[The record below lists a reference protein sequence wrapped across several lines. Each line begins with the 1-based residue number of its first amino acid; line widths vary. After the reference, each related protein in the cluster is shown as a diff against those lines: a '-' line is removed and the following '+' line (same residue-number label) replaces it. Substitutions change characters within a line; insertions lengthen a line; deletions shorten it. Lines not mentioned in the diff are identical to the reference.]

1 MSWLSPVQWAKWT
14 WSAMKGAGED
24 ELEENNVQNGEI
36 EEEEDEE
43 EERSQSFRQG
53 TSHDSM
59 TKDQQA
65 FRLDSSDSEGQFET
79 PETESPVHQPLAP
92 PTKHITEEDVVSI
105 TVTSE
110 LKLANQDNGPKPE
123 TNDLDCNSLLPEI
136 PKMKSPLIPEST
148 EVETVTPSPVNVDDI
163 PLPKK
168 TYTFEPEKE
177 LQVEDDAGSQKQ
189 GSKTE
194 NDIKEKPT
202 ETEPGCD
209 VDDVPLPENSYSLEQ
224 TSEFQD
230 NNRECKKS
238 PSQKRGKKPG
248 TKPTSKKQKPKAM
261 VVENDTHTSL
271 NVDEIP
277 LPKTSYNFD
286 PSQWDDPNFDPFGG
300 KNKVRNSPTLPQA
313 SYDFNPDNFDDSQDA
328 FKPSN
333 KITGSG
339 DSERTND
346 EKTKEDENKGHPLM
360 DERNVR
366 QSPKK
371 SKDKIITNTCKVKKY
386 ENTSLALDVCKQ
398 VEEEQEEPVRHATD
412 EEKLAST
419 CTMQKHDK
427 TSKTLKLE
435 DDLEVEKKDHFPEKE
450 ICTPSESLEKT
461 SPNLDSI
468 ALSEMDK
475 AAVLTLI
482 REEII
487 TKEIEANE
495 WKRKYEES
503 RMEVLEMRKIVAEY
517 EKTVAQM
524 IEDEQRKNMGS
535 QKSVQQLITERDQA
549 LSDLNSVERSLSD
562 LFRRYENMKTVLE
575 GFKKNEEV
583 LKKCA
588 QEYLARVKQEEQRY
602 NTLKIHAE
610 EKLDKAN
617 EEIAQVRARSNA
629 ECVALNAS
637 LRKEQ
642 MKVESLER
650 ALEQKNQEIEE
661 LTKICDEL
669 IAKLGTTT

>member
-14 WSAMKGAGED
+14 WSAMKGAEED
-24 ELEENNVQNGEI
+24 EHDDNDVQNGDI
-36 EEEEDEE
+36 EEDDDNE
-43 EERSQSFRQG
+43 EERSQSFRQVI
-53 TSHDSM
+53 SKDSM

-65 FRLDSSDSEGQFET
+65 FRLDSSDSEGHFET
-79 PETESPVHQPLAP
+79 PETESPVHEPLAP
-92 PTKHITEEDVVSI
+92 TK
-105 TVTSE
+105 
-110 LKLANQDNGPKPE
+110 N
-123 TNDLDCNSLLPEI
+123 
-136 PKMKSPLIPEST
+136 LI
-148 EVETVTPSPVNVDDI
+148 
-163 PLPKK
+163 
-168 TYTFEPEKE
+168 
-177 LQVEDDAGSQKQ
+177 
-189 GSKTE
+189 
-194 NDIKEKPT
+194 T
-202 ETEPGCD
+202 ETEEGCN
-209 VDDVPLPENSYSLEQ
+209 VASAALAENSEH
-224 TSEFQD
+224 TSTFED
-230 NNRECKKS
+230 KDGESKKS
-238 PSQKRGKKPG
+238 PSQKRGNKKAG
-248 TKPTSKKQKPKAM
+248 TKPTSKKTKPKM
-261 VVENDTHTSL
+261 MSGEHDTRAAS
-271 NVDEIP
+271 NVDDIP

-300 KNKVRNSPTLPQA
+300 KSNIQNSQTLPKV
-313 SYDFNPDNFDDSQDA
+313 SYNFDPDNFDDSMDA
-328 FKPSN
+328 CKPTN
-333 KITGSG
+333 KIIGSN
-339 DSERTND
+339 DSERSND
-346 EKTKEDENKGHPLM
+346 EEPKVEQNKECPLLE
-360 DERNVR
+360 ERKVR

-371 SKDKIITNTCKVKKY
+371 SKDKIISNTCKVKKFDS
-386 ENTSLALDVCKQ
+386 TSLVLDVCKQ
-398 VEEEQEEPVRHATD
+398 VEEEQKEPVRHATD

-427 TSKTLKLE
+427 TSKAE
-435 DDLEVEKKDHFPEKE
+435 DDVEIKKDHYLEKE
-450 ICTPSESLEKT
+450 ICTPSECLEKT
-461 SPNLDSI
+461 GPNLDSI

-475 AAVLTLI
+475 AAVLILI

-487 TKEIEANE
+487 AKEIKANE
-495 WKRKYEES
+495 WKTKYEES

-535 QKSVQQLITERDQA
+535 QNSVQQLINERDQA
-549 LSDLNSVERSLSD
+549 LSDLNSVERSLSE

-588 QEYLARVKQEEQRY
+588 QEYLGRVKQEEQRY

-617 EEIAQVRARSNA
+617 EEIAQVRTRATG

-669 IAKLGTTT
+669 IAKLGTTN

>member
-1 MSWLSPVQWAKWT
+1 
-14 WSAMKGAGED
+14 
-24 ELEENNVQNGEI
+24 
-36 EEEEDEE
+36 
-43 EERSQSFRQG
+43 
-53 TSHDSM
+53 
-59 TKDQQA
+59 
-65 FRLDSSDSEGQFET
+65 SDSEGHFET
-79 PETESPVHQPLAP
+79 PETESPVHQPLAS
-92 PTKHITEEDVVSI
+92 PTTQITEEDIESI
-105 TVTSE
+105 AVTSVP
-110 LKLANQDNGPKPE
+110 KLSTQNNCPKPDLD
-123 TNDLDCNSLLPEI
+123 DLDCNSLLPEVS
-136 PKMKSPLIPEST
+136 KMKSSLIPEST
-148 EVETVTPSPVNVDDI
+148 EMEPVTHSSVDLDDI

-168 TYTFEPEKE
+168 SHAFQPDTKHLDDEEP
-177 LQVEDDAGSQKQ
+177 GSQKQ

-194 NDIKEKPT
+194 AEENQTSAEN
-202 ETEPGCD
+202 EPGRD
-209 VDDVPLPENSYSLEQ
+209 PSDVPLPDHSHSLNSQ
-224 TSEFQD
+224 TSEIQD
-230 NNRECKKS
+230 ADVECKKS
-238 PSQKRGKKPG
+238 PSQKRGNKPG

-261 VVENDTHTSL
+261 VEEIDTQAHV
-271 NVDEIP
+271 NVDDIP
-277 LPKTSYNFD
+277 IPKTSYSFD

-300 KNKVRNSPTLPQA
+300 KNKVGNPPTRTKP
-313 SYDFNPDNFDDSQDA
+313 SCDFNPDNFDDSLDA
-328 FKPSN
+328 FKSSN
-333 KITGSG
+333 KIVGSS
-339 DSERTND
+339 DSETPSD
-346 EKTKEDENKGHPLM
+346 EKIKDEQKKERPLSG
-360 DERNVR
+360 ERKVR

-371 SKDKIITNTCKVKKY
+371 SKDKIITNTCKVMKY
-386 ENTSLALDVCKQ
+386 ENTPLAVDVCKQ

-419 CTMQKHDK
+419 CTMQKQDK
-427 TSKTLKLE
+427 TSKTSE
-435 DDLEVEKKDHFPEKE
+435 TDDDPDLIKKDHFAEKE
-450 ICTPSESLEKT
+450 ICTPSVEKT
-461 SPNLDSI
+461 SPSLDSI

-487 TKEIEANE
+487 AKEIESNE
-495 WKRKYEES
+495 WKQKYEES

-535 QKSVQQLITERDQA
+535 QKSVQQVIKERDQA

-562 LFRRYENMKTVLE
+562 LFRRYENLKTVLE

-617 EEIAQVRARSNA
+617 EEIAQVRSRADA

-650 ALEQKNQEIEE
+650 ALEQK
-661 LTKICDEL
+661 
-669 IAKLGTTT
+669 

>member
-1 MSWLSPVQWAKWT
+1 M
-14 WSAMKGAGED
+14 
-24 ELEENNVQNGEI
+24 
-36 EEEEDEE
+36 
-43 EERSQSFRQG
+43 
-53 TSHDSM
+53 H
-59 TKDQQA
+59 
-65 FRLDSSDSEGQFET
+65 LD
-79 PETESPVHQPLAP
+79 
-92 PTKHITEEDVVSI
+92 KC
-105 TVTSE
+105 
-110 LKLANQDNGPKPE
+110 PKPDPD
-123 TNDLDCNSLLPEI
+123 DLDCNSLVPEI
-136 PKMKSPLIPEST
+136 PKMKSPLISEST
-148 EVETVTPSPVNVDDI
+148 EMQPVTPSPVNVDDI

-168 TYTFEPEKE
+168 SYTLEVETK
-177 LQVEDDAGSQKQ
+177 LQDEDDAGSQKQ
-189 GSKTE
+189 GSKPETVQ
-194 NDIKEKPT
+194 NQKPT
-202 ETEPGCD
+202 ETEPGQD
-209 VDDVPLPENSYSLEQ
+209 TDYVPLPENSHSSEQ
-224 TSEFQD
+224 TSQVQ
-230 NNRECKKS
+230 NNDGERKKT
-238 PSQKRGKKPG
+238 PFQKRGNKPG
-248 TKPTSKKQKPKAM
+248 TKPVSKKQKPKAT
-261 VVENDTHTSL
+261 VGENDTHTPL
-271 NVDEIP
+271 NVDDIP

-286 PSQWDDPNFDPFGG
+286 PSQWDDPDFDPFGG
-300 KNKVRNSPTLPQA
+300 KNKVGSSPKLQKA
-313 SYDFNPDNFDDSQDA
+313 SHNFSPDNSEDSLDA

-333 KITGSG
+333 KIIEHD
-339 DSERTND
+339 DSERSSD
-346 EKTKEDENKGHPLM
+346 EKAKEEQSKEPPVAE
-360 DERNVR
+360 ERKVK

-371 SKDKIITNTCKVKKY
+371 NKDKIIKTNEQARFLCMLLNTCKVNKY

-398 VEEEQEEPVRHATD
+398 VEEEQEETVRHATD

-419 CTMQKHDK
+419 CTMQKHDQITK
-427 TSKTLKLE
+427 TSKTE
-435 DDLEVEKKDHFPEKE
+435 DDLELAKKDHFPEKE
-450 ICTPSESLEKT
+450 ICTPSESLEKN

-588 QEYLARVKQEEQRY
+588 QEYLARIKQEEQRY

-617 EEIAQVRARSNA
+617 EEIAQVRARANA

-642 MKVESLER
+642 MKVESLDR
-650 ALEQKNQEIEE
+650 ALEQKNQEMEE

-669 IAKLGTTT
+669 IAKLGTTN

>member
-1 MSWLSPVQWAKWT
+1 MSWLSPMQWAKWT
-14 WSAMKGAGED
+14 WSAMKGAEED
-24 ELEENNVQNGEI
+24 EHDDNDVQNGEI
-36 EEEEDEE
+36 EEDDDNEE
-43 EERSQSFRQG
+43 EERSQSFRQVI
-53 TSHDSM
+53 SKDSM

-65 FRLDSSDSEGQFET
+65 FRLDSSDSEGHFET
-79 PETESPVHQPLAP
+79 PETASPVHEPLAP
-92 PTKHITEEDVVSI
+92 TKNLITEEDIVAIS
-105 TVTSE
+105 VTAE
-110 LKLANQDNGPKPE
+110 VKLANQDSCPKPE
-123 TNDLDCNSLLPEI
+123 TDDLDCNSLLPEI
-136 PKMKSPLIPEST
+136 PKMKSSLIPEST
-148 EVETVTPSPVNVDDI
+148 EVEAVSQSPVNVDDI

-168 TYTFEPEKE
+168 SYTFEPDIKHH
-177 LQVEDDAGSQKQ
+177 VEDESLKNGQKEDTD
-189 GSKTE
+189 K
-194 NDIKEKPT
+194 NLKPT
-202 ETEPGCD
+202 ETEEGCN
-209 VDDVPLPENSYSLEQ
+209 VASAALAENSEH
-224 TSEFQD
+224 TSTFDDKDGES
-230 NNRECKKS
+230 KKS
-238 PSQKRGKKPG
+238 PSQKRGNKKAG
-248 TKPTSKKQKPKAM
+248 TKPMSKKTKPK
-261 VVENDTHTSL
+261 VTSGEHDTRAAS
-271 NVDEIP
+271 NVDDIP

-300 KNKVRNSPTLPQA
+300 KSNIQNSQTLPKM
-313 SYDFNPDNFDDSQDA
+313 SYNFDPDNFDDSMDA
-328 FKPSN
+328 YKPNN
-333 KITGSG
+333 KIIGSS

-346 EKTKEDENKGHPLM
+346 EEPKVEQNKECPLLE
-360 DERNVR
+360 ERKVR

-371 SKDKIITNTCKVKKY
+371 SKDKIISNTCKVKKFDS
-386 ENTSLALDVCKQ
+386 TSLVLDVCKQ

-427 TSKTLKLE
+427 TSKAE
-435 DDLEVEKKDHFPEKE
+435 DDVEIKKDHYPEKE

-461 SPNLDSI
+461 GPNLDSI

-475 AAVLTLI
+475 AAVLILI

-487 TKEIEANE
+487 AKEIEANE
-495 WKRKYEES
+495 WKTKYEES

-535 QKSVQQLITERDQA
+535 QNSVQQLINERDQA
-549 LSDLNSVERSLSD
+549 LSDLNSVERSLSE

-588 QEYLARVKQEEQRY
+588 QEYLGRVKQEEQRY

-617 EEIAQVRARSNA
+617 EEIAQVRTRATG

-669 IAKLGTTT
+669 IAKLGTTN

>member
-1 MSWLSPVQWAKWT
+1 MGGSFSQNKKSSEVTNEKSVSP
-14 WSAMKGAGED
+14 
-24 ELEENNVQNGEI
+24 
-36 EEEEDEE
+36 
-43 EERSQSFRQG
+43 
-53 TSHDSM
+53 
-59 TKDQQA
+59 
-65 FRLDSSDSEGQFET
+65 SDSEGQFET

-92 PTKHITEEDVVSI
+92 PTTHITEEDTVSI

-110 LKLANQDNGPKPE
+110 LQPTNQDKCPNPQ
-123 TNDLDCNSLLPEI
+123 TDDLDCNGLLPKI
-136 PKMKSPLIPEST
+136 LKMKSPLIPEST
-148 EVETVTPSPVNVDDI
+148 DVEPVITPSPVNMDDI
-163 PLPKK
+163 PLSKNP
-168 TYTFEPEKE
+168 YAFELETKV
-177 LQVEDDAGSQKQ
+177 QDEDDTGSQKP
-189 GSKTE
+189 GSKLE
-194 NDIKEKPT
+194 PDQNMKPT
-202 ETEPGCD
+202 EPEPGRD
-209 VDDVPLPENSYSLEQ
+209 LDDVPLPENLHSLEQ
-224 TSEFQD
+224 TSGFQD
-230 NNRECKKS
+230 NDGECKKS
-238 PSQKRGKKPG
+238 PTQKRGNKPG
-248 TKPTSKKQKPKAM
+248 SKSTSKKQKPKAT
-261 VVENDTHTSL
+261 VGENDTHTPL
-271 NVDEIP
+271 NVDDIP

-300 KNKVRNSPTLPQA
+300 KNKVRNSPTLPKA
-313 SYDFNPDNFDDSQDA
+313 SYDLIPDNVDDSLDA
-328 FKPSN
+328 FKPSK
-333 KITGSG
+333 KISESG

-346 EKTKEDENKGHPLM
+346 EKIEEESKESPLVV
-360 DERNVR
+360 ERKVR
-366 QSPKK
+366 QAPKK

-386 ENTSLALDVCKQ
+386 ENTSLALEVSKQ
-398 VEEEQEEPVRHATD
+398 IEEEQEEPVRHATD

-427 TSKTLKLE
+427 TTKTSKTE
-435 DDLEVEKKDHFPEKE
+435 DDLVKKDHFPEKE

-468 ALSEMDK
+468 ALSEIDK

-617 EEIAQVRARSNA
+617 EEIAQVRARANA

-642 MKVESLER
+642 MKVESLDR

-669 IAKLGTTT
+669 IAKLGTTN

>member
-1 MSWLSPVQWAKWT
+1 MGGSLS
-14 WSAMKGAGED
+14 
-24 ELEENNVQNGEI
+24 QNKKSSEVTNQK
-36 EEEEDEE
+36 
-43 EERSQSFRQG
+43 SVSP
-53 TSHDSM
+53 
-59 TKDQQA
+59 
-65 FRLDSSDSEGQFET
+65 SDSEGHFET
-79 PETESPVHQPLAP
+79 PETESPVHHSQAP
-92 PTKHITEEDVVSI
+92 PTTHITEEEIVSI
-105 TVTSE
+105 SVTSE
-110 LKLANQDNGPKPE
+110 PKLMHLDKCPKPDPD
-123 TNDLDCNSLLPEI
+123 DLDCNSLVPEI
-136 PKMKSPLIPEST
+136 PKMKSPLISEST
-148 EVETVTPSPVNVDDI
+148 EMQPVTPSPVNVDDI

-168 TYTFEPEKE
+168 SYTLEVETK
-177 LQVEDDAGSQKQ
+177 LQDEDDAGSQKQ
-189 GSKTE
+189 GSKPETVQ
-194 NDIKEKPT
+194 NQKPT
-202 ETEPGCD
+202 ETEPGQD
-209 VDDVPLPENSYSLEQ
+209 TDYVPLPENSHSSEQ
-224 TSEFQD
+224 TSQVQ
-230 NNRECKKS
+230 NNDGERKKT
-238 PSQKRGKKPG
+238 PFQKRGNKPG
-248 TKPTSKKQKPKAM
+248 TKPVSKKQKPKAT
-261 VVENDTHTSL
+261 VGENDTHTPL
-271 NVDEIP
+271 NVDDIP

-286 PSQWDDPNFDPFGG
+286 PSQWDDPDFDPFGG
-300 KNKVRNSPTLPQA
+300 KNKVGSSPKLQKA
-313 SYDFNPDNFDDSQDA
+313 SHNFSPDNSEDSLDA

-333 KITGSG
+333 KIIEHD
-339 DSERTND
+339 DSERSSD
-346 EKTKEDENKGHPLM
+346 EKAKEEQSKEPPVAE
-360 DERNVR
+360 ERKVK

-371 SKDKIITNTCKVKKY
+371 NKDKIIKTNEQARFLCMLLNTCKVNKY

-398 VEEEQEEPVRHATD
+398 VEEEQEETVRHATD

-419 CTMQKHDK
+419 CTMQKHDQITK
-427 TSKTLKLE
+427 TSKTE
-435 DDLEVEKKDHFPEKE
+435 DDLELAKKDHFPEKE
-450 ICTPSESLEKT
+450 ICTPSESLEKN

-588 QEYLARVKQEEQRY
+588 QEYLARIKQEEQRY

-617 EEIAQVRARSNA
+617 EEIAQVRARANA

-642 MKVESLER
+642 MKVESLDR
-650 ALEQKNQEIEE
+650 ALEQKNQEMEE

-669 IAKLGTTT
+669 IAKLGTTN

>member
-1 MSWLSPVQWAKWT
+1 MR
-14 WSAMKGAGED
+14 
-24 ELEENNVQNGEI
+24 N
-36 EEEEDEE
+36 
-43 EERSQSFRQG
+43 
-53 TSHDSM
+53 H
-59 TKDQQA
+59 
-65 FRLDSSDSEGQFET
+65 SSDSEGQFET
-79 PETESPVHQPLAP
+79 PETESPVHQLQTP
-92 PTKHITEEDVVSI
+92 PTTHIADEDVLSI

-110 LKLANQDNGPKPE
+110 PKLTNQDQCQKPD
-123 TNDLDCNSLLPEI
+123 TDDSDCNAILPEI

-148 EVETVTPSPVNVDDI
+148 VMEPVTPSPVNVDDI

-168 TYTFEPEKE
+168 SYTFEAETN
-177 LQVEDDAGSQKQ
+177 LQDEDDAESLKQ
-189 GSKTE
+189 GSKTVQNQE
-194 NDIKEKPT
+194 PAG
-202 ETEPGCD
+202 TEPGRET
-209 VDDVPLPENSYSLEQ
+209 DDVPLPENSHDSEQ
-224 TSEFQD
+224 TSQVQE
-230 NNRECKKS
+230 RKKS
-238 PSQKRGKKPG
+238 PSQKRGNKPG
-248 TKPTSKKQKPKAM
+248 NKLASKKQKPKAT
-261 VVENDTHTSL
+261 VAENDTDTPL
-271 NVDEIP
+271 NVDDIP
-277 LPKTSYNFD
+277 LPKKSYNFD
-286 PSQWDDPNFDPFGG
+286 PSQWDDPDFDPFGG
-300 KNKVRNSPTLPQA
+300 KNKARNSPKLPKA
-313 SYDFNPDNFDDSQDA
+313 SYNFSPDNFDDSPDA

-333 KITGSG
+333 KIVESD
-339 DSERTND
+339 DSERASD
-346 EKTKEDENKGHPLM
+346 EKMKEDHSKEHPLV
-360 DERNVR
+360 EEKKVR

-371 SKDKIITNTCKVKKY
+371 NKDKIITTNEQARFLCMLLNTCKVQKY

-427 TSKTLKLE
+427 TTKTSKTE
-435 DDLEVEKKDHFPEKE
+435 DDIELAKKDLFPEKE
-450 ICTPSESLEKT
+450 ICTPDESLEKT

-468 ALSEMDK
+468 PLTEMDK

-535 QKSVQQLITERDQA
+535 QKSVQQLTAERDQA

-588 QEYLARVKQEEQRY
+588 QEYLARIKQEEQRY
-602 NTLKIHAE
+602 NVLKIHAE

-617 EEIAQVRARSNA
+617 EEIAQVRARANA

-642 MKVESLER
+642 MKVESLDR

-669 IAKLGTTT
+669 IAKLGTTN

>member
-14 WSAMKGAGED
+14 WSAMKGAEED
-24 ELEENNVQNGEI
+24 ELENDVQNREM
-36 EEEEDEE
+36 EDDDDDEE
-43 EERSQSFRQG
+43 EERSQSF
-53 TSHDSM
+53 
-59 TKDQQA
+59 
-65 FRLDSSDSEGQFET
+65 SSDSEGHFET
-79 PETESPVHQPLAP
+79 PETESPVHHSQAP
-92 PTKHITEEDVVSI
+92 PTTHITEEEIVSI
-105 TVTSE
+105 AVTSE
-110 LKLANQDNGPKPE
+110 PKLIHLDKCPKPDPD
-123 TNDLDCNSLLPEI
+123 DLDCNGLLPEI
-136 PKMKSPLIPEST
+136 PKMKSPLISESS
-148 EVETVTPSPVNVDDI
+148 EMQPVTPSPVNVDDI

-168 TYTFEPEKE
+168 PCTFEAETK
-177 LQVEDDAGSQKQ
+177 LRDEDDAGSQKQ
-189 GSKTE
+189 GSKPETVQNQE
-194 NDIKEKPT
+194 PT
-202 ETEPGCD
+202 ETEPGQD
-209 VDDVPLPENSYSLEQ
+209 TDYVPLTENSHSSEQ
-224 TSEFQD
+224 TSQFQ
-230 NNRECKKS
+230 NNDGERKKT
-238 PSQKRGKKPG
+238 PFQKRGNKPG
-248 TKPTSKKQKPKAM
+248 TKPVSKKQKPKAT
-261 VVENDTHTSL
+261 VGENGAHTPL
-271 NVDEIP
+271 NVDDIP
-277 LPKTSYNFD
+277 LPKSSYNFD
-286 PSQWDDPNFDPFGG
+286 PSQWDDPDFDPFGG
-300 KNKVRNSPTLPQA
+300 KNKVGSSPKLQKASHNFSPENS
-313 SYDFNPDNFDDSQDA
+313 DDSLDVS
-328 FKPSN
+328 KPSN
-333 KITGSG
+333 KIVEHD
-339 DSERTND
+339 DSERSSD
-346 EKTKEDENKGHPLM
+346 EKAKEEQGKEPPVAE
-360 DERNVR
+360 ERKVK

-371 SKDKIITNTCKVKKY
+371 NTDKIIKTNEQARFLCMLLNTCKVNKY

-398 VEEEQEEPVRHATD
+398 VEEEQEETVRHATD

-419 CTMQKHDK
+419 CTMQKHDQITK
-427 TSKTLKLE
+427 MSKTE
-435 DDLEVEKKDHFPEKE
+435 DDLELAKIDHFPEKE
-450 ICTPSESLEKT
+450 ICTPSESLEKN

-517 EKTVAQM
+517 EKTIAQM
-524 IEDEQRKNMGS
+524 IDEQRKNMGS

-575 GFKKNEEV
+575 GFKKNEEA

-588 QEYLARVKQEEQRY
+588 QEYLARIKQEEQRY

-617 EEIAQVRARSNA
+617 EEIAQVRARANA

-642 MKVESLER
+642 MKVESLDR
-650 ALEQKNQEIEE
+650 ALEQKNQEMEE

-669 IAKLGTTT
+669 IAKLGTAN

>member
-14 WSAMKGAGED
+14 WSAMKGAEED
-24 ELEENNVQNGEI
+24 ELEENDVQNREM
-36 EEEEDEE
+36 EDDDDDDDDEE
-43 EERSQSFRQG
+43 EERSQSF
-53 TSHDSM
+53 
-59 TKDQQA
+59 
-65 FRLDSSDSEGQFET
+65 SSDSEGHFET
-79 PETESPVHQPLAP
+79 PETESPVHHSQAP
-92 PTKHITEEDVVSI
+92 PTTHITEEEIVSI
-105 TVTSE
+105 SVTSE
-110 LKLANQDNGPKPE
+110 PKLMHLDKCPKPDPD
-123 TNDLDCNSLLPEI
+123 DLDCNSLVPEI
-136 PKMKSPLIPEST
+136 PKMKSPLISEST
-148 EVETVTPSPVNVDDI
+148 EMQPVTPSPVNVDDI

-168 TYTFEPEKE
+168 SYTLEVETK
-177 LQVEDDAGSQKQ
+177 LQDEDDAGSQKQ
-189 GSKTE
+189 GSKPETVQ
-194 NDIKEKPT
+194 NQKPT
-202 ETEPGCD
+202 ETEPGQD
-209 VDDVPLPENSYSLEQ
+209 TDYVPLPENSHSSEQ
-224 TSEFQD
+224 TSQVQ
-230 NNRECKKS
+230 NNDGERKKT
-238 PSQKRGKKPG
+238 PFQKRGNKPG
-248 TKPTSKKQKPKAM
+248 TKPVSKKQKPKAT
-261 VVENDTHTSL
+261 VGENDTHTPL
-271 NVDEIP
+271 NVDDIP

-286 PSQWDDPNFDPFGG
+286 PSQWDDPDFDPFGG
-300 KNKVRNSPTLPQA
+300 KNKVGSSPKLQKA
-313 SYDFNPDNFDDSQDA
+313 SHNFSPDNSEDSLDA

-333 KITGSG
+333 KIIEHD
-339 DSERTND
+339 DSERSSD
-346 EKTKEDENKGHPLM
+346 EKAKEEQSKEPPVAE
-360 DERNVR
+360 ERKVK

-371 SKDKIITNTCKVKKY
+371 NKDKIIKTNEQARFLCMLLNTCKVNKY

-398 VEEEQEEPVRHATD
+398 VEEEQEETVRHATD

-419 CTMQKHDK
+419 CTMQKHDQITK
-427 TSKTLKLE
+427 TSKTE
-435 DDLEVEKKDHFPEKE
+435 DDLELAKKDHFPEKE
-450 ICTPSESLEKT
+450 ICTPSESLEKN

-524 IEDEQRKNMGS
+524 IDEQRKNMGS

-588 QEYLARVKQEEQRY
+588 QEYLARIKQEEQRY

-617 EEIAQVRARSNA
+617 EEIAQVRARANA

-642 MKVESLER
+642 MKVESLDR
-650 ALEQKNQEIEE
+650 ALEQKNQEMEE

-669 IAKLGTTT
+669 IAKLGTTN

>member
-14 WSAMKGAGED
+14 WSAMKGAEED
-24 ELEENNVQNGEI
+24 ELEENDVQNREM
-36 EEEEDEE
+36 EDDDDDDDDEE
-43 EERSQSFRQG
+43 EERSQSF
-53 TSHDSM
+53 
-59 TKDQQA
+59 
-65 FRLDSSDSEGQFET
+65 SSDSEGHFET
-79 PETESPVHQPLAP
+79 PETESPVHHSQAP
-92 PTKHITEEDVVSI
+92 PTTHITEEEIVSI
-105 TVTSE
+105 SVTSE
-110 LKLANQDNGPKPE
+110 PKLMHLDKCPKPDPD
-123 TNDLDCNSLLPEI
+123 DLDCNSLVPEI
-136 PKMKSPLIPEST
+136 PKMKSPLISEST
-148 EVETVTPSPVNVDDI
+148 EMQPVTPSPVNVDDI

-168 TYTFEPEKE
+168 SYTLEVETK
-177 LQVEDDAGSQKQ
+177 LQDEDDAGSQKQ
-189 GSKTE
+189 GSKPETVQ
-194 NDIKEKPT
+194 NQKPT
-202 ETEPGCD
+202 ETEPGQD
-209 VDDVPLPENSYSLEQ
+209 TDYVPLPENSHSSEQ
-224 TSEFQD
+224 TSQVQ
-230 NNRECKKS
+230 NNDGERKKT
-238 PSQKRGKKPG
+238 PFQKRGNKPG
-248 TKPTSKKQKPKAM
+248 TKPVSKKQKPKAT
-261 VVENDTHTSL
+261 VGENDTHTPL
-271 NVDEIP
+271 NVDDIP

-286 PSQWDDPNFDPFGG
+286 PSQWDDPDFDPFGG
-300 KNKVRNSPTLPQA
+300 KNKVGSSPKLQKA
-313 SYDFNPDNFDDSQDA
+313 SHNFSPDNSEDSLDA

-333 KITGSG
+333 KIIEHD
-339 DSERTND
+339 DSERSSD
-346 EKTKEDENKGHPLM
+346 EKAKEEQSKEPPVAE
-360 DERNVR
+360 ERKVK

-371 SKDKIITNTCKVKKY
+371 NKDKIIKTNEQARFLCMLLNTCKVNKY

-398 VEEEQEEPVRHATD
+398 VEEEQEETVRHATD

-419 CTMQKHDK
+419 CTMQKHDQITK
-427 TSKTLKLE
+427 TSKTE
-435 DDLEVEKKDHFPEKE
+435 DDLELAKKDHFPEKE
-450 ICTPSESLEKT
+450 ICTPSESLEKN

-588 QEYLARVKQEEQRY
+588 QEYLARIKQEEQRY

-617 EEIAQVRARSNA
+617 EEIAQVRARANA

-642 MKVESLER
+642 MKVESLDR
-650 ALEQKNQEIEE
+650 ALEQKNQEMEE

-669 IAKLGTTT
+669 IAKLGTTN

>member
-14 WSAMKGAGED
+14 WSAMKGAEED
-24 ELEENNVQNGEI
+24 ELEENDVQNREM
-36 EEEEDEE
+36 EDDDDDDDEE
-43 EERSQSFRQG
+43 EERSQSF
-53 TSHDSM
+53 
-59 TKDQQA
+59 
-65 FRLDSSDSEGQFET
+65 SSDSEGHFET
-79 PETESPVHQPLAP
+79 PETESPVHHSQAP
-92 PTKHITEEDVVSI
+92 PTTHITEEEIVSI
-105 TVTSE
+105 SVTSE
-110 LKLANQDNGPKPE
+110 PKLMHLDKCPKPDPD
-123 TNDLDCNSLLPEI
+123 DLDCNSLVPEI
-136 PKMKSPLIPEST
+136 PKMKSPLISESPEMQP
-148 EVETVTPSPVNVDDI
+148 VTPSPVNVDDI

-168 TYTFEPEKE
+168 SYTLEVETK
-177 LQVEDDAGSQKQ
+177 LQDEDDAGSQKQ
-189 GSKTE
+189 GSKPETVQ
-194 NDIKEKPT
+194 NQKPI
-202 ETEPGCD
+202 ETEPGQD
-209 VDDVPLPENSYSLEQ
+209 TDYVPLPENSHSSEQ
-224 TSEFQD
+224 TSQVQ
-230 NNRECKKS
+230 NNDGERKKT
-238 PSQKRGKKPG
+238 PFQKRGNKPG
-248 TKPTSKKQKPKAM
+248 TKPVSKKQKPKAT
-261 VVENDTHTSL
+261 VGENDTHTPL
-271 NVDEIP
+271 NVDDIP

-286 PSQWDDPNFDPFGG
+286 PSQWDDPDFDPFGG
-300 KNKVRNSPTLPQA
+300 KNKVGSSPKLQKA
-313 SYDFNPDNFDDSQDA
+313 SHNFSPDNSEDSLDA

-333 KITGSG
+333 KIIEHD
-339 DSERTND
+339 DSERSSD
-346 EKTKEDENKGHPLM
+346 EKAKEEQSKEPPVAE
-360 DERNVR
+360 ERKVK

-371 SKDKIITNTCKVKKY
+371 NKDKIIKNTCKVNKY

-398 VEEEQEEPVRHATD
+398 VEEEQEETVRHATD

-419 CTMQKHDK
+419 CTMQKHDQITK
-427 TSKTLKLE
+427 TSKTE
-435 DDLEVEKKDHFPEKE
+435 DDLELAKKDHFPEKE
-450 ICTPSESLEKT
+450 ICTPSESLEKN

-588 QEYLARVKQEEQRY
+588 QEYLARIKQEEQRY

-617 EEIAQVRARSNA
+617 EEIAQVRARANA

-642 MKVESLER
+642 MKVESLDR
-650 ALEQKNQEIEE
+650 ALEQKNQEMEE

-669 IAKLGTTT
+669 IAKLGTTN

>member
-1 MSWLSPVQWAKWT
+1 
-14 WSAMKGAGED
+14 MKGAGEE
-24 ELEENNVQNGEI
+24 ELEENDVQNGEI
-36 EEEEDEE
+36 QEEEDEEE
-43 EERSQSFRQG
+43 EERSQSF
-53 TSHDSM
+53 
-59 TKDQQA
+59 
-65 FRLDSSDSEGQFET
+65 SSDSEGQFET
-79 PETESPVHQPLAP
+79 PETESPVHQPQAP
-92 PTKHITEEDVVSI
+92 PTTHITEEGDVSF

-110 LKLANQDNGPKPE
+110 LKRSNQDNSPKPD
-123 TNDLDCNSLLPEI
+123 TDDLTCNSLLPEI
-136 PKMKSPLIPEST
+136 SKMKSPLIPEST
-148 EVETVTPSPVNVDDI
+148 AVEPVTPTPVNVDDI

-168 TYTFEPEKE
+168 SYTFEPETKLQDKE
-177 LQVEDDAGSQKQ
+177 DAGSQKQ

-194 NDIKEKPT
+194 TVENKKQT
-202 ETEPGCD
+202 ETELGRD
-209 VDDVPLPENSYSLEQ
+209 IVDVPLPENSTSFEQ
-224 TSEFQD
+224 TSQIQNDDKEQ
-230 NNRECKKS
+230 KKS
-238 PSQKRGKKPG
+238 RGNKSGP
-248 TKPTSKKQKPKAM
+248 KPTSEKQKPKSTDG
-261 VVENDTHTSL
+261 ENDLNAPL
-271 NVDEIP
+271 NVDDIP
-277 LPKTSYNFD
+277 LPKTSHNFD
-286 PSQWDDPNFDPFGG
+286 PSQWDDPDFDPFGG
-300 KNKVRNSPTLPQA
+300 KTKVGNSPKRPKA
-313 SYDFNPDNFDDSQDA
+313 SHSFNPDNFSDSLDA
-328 FKPSN
+328 FHPPN
-333 KITGSG
+333 KIVESG
-339 DSERTND
+339 DSEITSH
-346 EKTKEDENKGHPLM
+346 EKTKEEQNIECPLVE
-360 DERNVR
+360 ERKVR

-371 SKDKIITNTCKVKKY
+371 SRDKIITNTCKVKKY
-386 ENTSLALDVCKQ
+386 DNTPLALDVCKQ
-398 VEEEQEEPVRHATD
+398 VEEEQEAPVRHATD

-427 TSKTLKLE
+427 TTKTSKTE
-435 DDLEVEKKDHFPEKE
+435 DDLELAKKDHFPEKE

-468 ALSEMDK
+468 TLCEMDK

-482 REEII
+482 RKEII

-495 WKRKYEES
+495 WEKKYEES

-535 QKSVQQLITERDQA
+535 QKGVQQLITERDQA

-588 QEYLARVKQEEQRY
+588 QEYLVRIKQEELRY

-617 EEIAQVRARSNA
+617 EEIAQVRGRANA

-642 MKVESLER
+642 MKVESLEK

-669 IAKLGTTT
+669 IAKLGTSN

>member
-14 WSAMKGAGED
+14 WSAMKGTGED

-43 EERSQSFRQG
+43 EERSQSF
-53 TSHDSM
+53 
-59 TKDQQA
+59 
-65 FRLDSSDSEGQFET
+65 SSDSEGQFET

-92 PTKHITEEDVVSI
+92 PTTHIAEEDVVSI

-110 LKLANQDNGPKPE
+110 PKLTNQDNCPKPE
-123 TNDLDCNSLLPEI
+123 TDDLDCNSLLPEI
-136 PKMKSPLIPEST
+136 PKMKSPLISEST

-177 LQVEDDAGSQKQ
+177 LQDEDDGGSQKQ
-189 GSKTE
+189 GSKME
-194 NDIKEKPT
+194 NDIKQKPI
-202 ETEPGCD
+202 ETELGCD
-209 VDDVPLPENSYSLEQ
+209 VDDVPLPENSHSLEQ

-230 NNRECKKS
+230 SNRECKKS
-238 PSQKRGKKPG
+238 PSQKRGNKPG
-248 TKPTSKKQKPKAM
+248 TKPTSKKQKPKAT
-261 VVENDTHTSL
+261 VVENDTHTPL
-271 NVDEIP
+271 NVDDIP
-277 LPKTSYNFD
+277 LPKTSYSFD

-300 KNKVRNSPTLPQA
+300 KNKVCNSQTLPKA
-313 SYDFNPDNFDDSQDA
+313 SYDFNPDNFDDSVDA

-346 EKTKEDENKGHPLM
+346 EKTKEEQNKGHPLV
-360 DERNVR
+360 DERKVR

-427 TSKTLKLE
+427 TSKTLKSE
-435 DDLEVEKKDHFPEKE
+435 DDLEVVKKDHFSEKE

-617 EEIAQVRARSNA
+617 EEIAQVRARANA

-669 IAKLGTTT
+669 IAKLGTTN

>member
-1 MSWLSPVQWAKWT
+1 MDTLPGKTEASATGGFLKNHLSF
-14 WSAMKGAGED
+14 
-24 ELEENNVQNGEI
+24 
-36 EEEEDEE
+36 
-43 EERSQSFRQG
+43 SQRPQK
-53 TSHDSM
+53 T
-59 TKDQQA
+59 
-65 FRLDSSDSEGQFET
+65 SDSEGHFET

-92 PTKHITEEDVVSI
+92 PTTHITEEDVQVSI
-105 TVTSE
+105 SVTSE
-110 LKLANQDNGPKPE
+110 LKVTNQDSCPKS
-123 TNDLDCNSLLPEI
+123 DAYGLDCSSLLPEI
-136 PKMKSPLIPEST
+136 PKMKSPLIPESAV
-148 EVETVTPSPVNVDDI
+148 VETVTASPVNVDDI

-168 TYTFEPEKE
+168 SYTLE
-177 LQVEDDAGSQKQ
+177 LETKLQDEDDAGAQKQ

-194 NDIKEKPT
+194 TDQNQKPV
-202 ETEPGCD
+202 ETEQGCD
-209 VDDVPLPENSYSLEQ
+209 VDDALLPENSHSIEK

-230 NNRECKKS
+230 NDGKCRNS
-238 PSQKRGKKPG
+238 LSQKPG
-248 TKPTSKKQKPKAM
+248 TKQRTKPTSKKQKPK
-261 VVENDTHTSL
+261 VTVGENDTHTSL
-271 NVDEIP
+271 NVDDIP

-300 KNKVRNSPTLPQA
+300 KNKVQNSQKLPK
-313 SYDFNPDNFDDSQDA
+313 SCDFNPDNFDDSLDA

-333 KITGSG
+333 KIIGSS
-339 DSERTND
+339 DSEKTND
-346 EKTKEDENKGHPLM
+346 EKTKEEQNKECPLVE
-360 DERNVR
+360 ERKIR

-398 VEEEQEEPVRHATD
+398 VEEEQEERVCHATD

-427 TSKTLKLE
+427 TSKTSVTE
-435 DDLEVEKKDHFPEKE
+435 DDLELVKKDHFPEKE

-468 ALSEMDK
+468 ALSEIDK

-669 IAKLGTTT
+669 IAKLGTAN

>member
-1 MSWLSPVQWAKWT
+1 MSWLSPMQWAKWT
-14 WSAMKGAGED
+14 WSAMKGTEED
-24 ELEENNVQNGEI
+24 EQNQNDVQNGGI

-43 EERSQSFRQG
+43 EERSQSF
-53 TSHDSM
+53 
-59 TKDQQA
+59 
-65 FRLDSSDSEGQFET
+65 SSDSEGHFET

-92 PTKHITEEDVVSI
+92 PTTRITEEDVESFA
-105 TVTSE
+105 VTSVP
-110 LKLANQDNGPKPE
+110 KLSTQNNCPRPDLD
-123 TNDLDCNSLLPEI
+123 DLDCNSLLPEI

-148 EVETVTPSPVNVDDI
+148 EMEPVTHSSVDLDDI

-168 TYTFEPEKE
+168 SHAYQPDTKH
-177 LQVEDDAGSQKQ
+177 LDDDEAGSQKQ
-189 GSKTE
+189 RSTMEADE
-194 NDIKEKPT
+194 NQTSSEN
-202 ETEPGCD
+202 EPGHD
-209 VDDVPLPENSYSLEQ
+209 LSDVPLPDPSHGLKQ
-224 TSEFQD
+224 TSEIQD
-230 NNRECKKS
+230 ADVECKKS
-238 PSQKRGKKPG
+238 PSQKRGNKPG

-261 VVENDTHTSL
+261 VEENDTQAHL
-271 NVDEIP
+271 NVDDIP
-277 LPKTSYNFD
+277 IPKTSYSFD

-300 KNKVRNSPTLPQA
+300 KNKVGNSPTRTKP
-313 SYDFNPDNFDDSQDA
+313 SHDFNQDNFDDSLDA
-328 FKPSN
+328 FKSSN
-333 KITGSG
+333 KIVGSSG
-339 DSERTND
+339 SETTSD
-346 EKTKEDENKGHPLM
+346 EKKKWEQKKERPLSE
-360 DERNVR
+360 ERKVR
-366 QSPKK
+366 QSSKK
-371 SKDKIITNTCKVKKY
+371 SKDQIITNTCKVKKY
-386 ENTSLALDVCKQ
+386 ENTPLALDVCKQ

-419 CTMQKHDK
+419 CTMQKQDK
-427 TSKTLKLE
+427 TSTTSE
-435 DDLEVEKKDHFPEKE
+435 TDDDPDLIKKDNFSEKE
-450 ICTPSESLEKT
+450 ICTPSETVEKT
-461 SPNLDSI
+461 SPSLDSI

-487 TKEIEANE
+487 AKEIESNE
-495 WKRKYEES
+495 WKQKYEES

-535 QKSVQQLITERDQA
+535 QISVQQVIKERDQA
-549 LSDLNSVERSLSD
+549 ISDLNSVERSLSD
-562 LFRRYENMKTVLE
+562 LFRRYENLKTVLE

-617 EEIAQVRARSNA
+617 EEIAQVRSRADA

-669 IAKLGTTT
+669 IAKLGPTN